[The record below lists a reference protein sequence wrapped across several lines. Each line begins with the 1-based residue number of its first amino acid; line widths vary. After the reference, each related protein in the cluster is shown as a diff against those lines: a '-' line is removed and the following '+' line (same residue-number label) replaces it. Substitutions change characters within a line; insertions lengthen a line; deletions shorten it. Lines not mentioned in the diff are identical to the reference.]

1 MDFSV
6 ESRKSTRDILV
17 TLKIESR
24 IEINAASVSRSAI
37 EVLISKHDAM
47 VDIKALTEIGG
58 ELA

>member
-1 MDFSV
+1 MNFPV
-6 ESRKSTRDILV
+6 ESRKTKPEKLA